1 MAATYGVIG
10 LGGHGESHASAVR
23 ELDGVDLVAGADIS
37 GELVRPFAEEYDAT
51 GYTDHLEML
60 AEESLDAVSV
70 CTPNGTHSEI
80 TVDAAEAGVNV
91 LCAKPLDTSTER
103 VDAMIAACER
113 HDVTLGGTYPIRT
126 ASAVRRAR
134 DIVRGGE
141 LGEIT
146 VGTMQAKYHRSTDY
160 YDHPWHGSAELD
172 GGVLLS
178 QAIHAIDLFQW
189 IVGPVESV
197 NAETGALVHD
207 IETIDTGVAT
217 VAFENGARGT
227 LLGSTTTYPQ
237 NYGTFDVHGTA
248 GGLHLEYGTE
258 LSVEFVDGDGE
269 YHDETAFDGDIGI
282 QIRDFVEAVQENRE
296 PAIPGEKARN
306 AVDIALACRA
316 SSERGERV
324 TVDELR

>member
-1 MAATYGVIG
+1 MAAAYGVIG
-10 LGGHGESHASAVR
+10 LGGHGESHLSAVR
-23 ELDGVDLVAGADIS
+23 ELDGIDLVAGADIS
-37 GELVRPFAEEYDAT
+37 GDLVRAFAEEYDAT
-51 GYTDHLEML
+51 GYTDHAAML
-60 AEESLDAVSV
+60 AEEPLDAVSV
-70 CTPNGTHSEI
+70 CTPNGTHSDI

-91 LCAKPLDTSTER
+91 LCSKPLDTSTDR
-103 VDAMIAACER
+103 VDAMIDACER

-146 VGTMQAKYHRSTDY
+146 VATMQAKYHRSADY
-160 YDHPWHGSAELD
+160 YDHPWHGSADLD

-197 NAETGALVHD
+197 DAETDALVHD

-217 VAFENGARGT
+217 AEFENGAYGT

-237 NYGTFDVHGTA
+237 NYGTFDVHGA
-248 GGLHLEYGTE
+248 NGGLHLEYGTE

-282 QIRDFVEAVQENRE
+282 QIRDFIDAVQANRD
-296 PAIPGEKARN
+296 PAIPGDQARK
-306 AVDIALACRA
+306 AVDIALACQA

-324 TVDELR
+324 YIDEFR